1 MGKLVNIL
9 LDMMIKTLS
18 NPNMQ
23 WEIAKL
29 TVRFVLSLL
38 VMVDKLR
45 YTFKRIQPMLAK
57 GGLQWAW
64 FVG

>member
-1 MGKLVNIL
+1 
-9 LDMMIKTLS
+9 MMIKILS
-18 NPNMQ
+18 NPNTQ

-45 YTFKRIQPMLAK
+45 HTFKRIQPILAK
-57 GGLQWAW
+57 GSLQWA
-64 FVG
+64 